1 MWEAEYGKEPF
12 DLRLTVLRVFRRLGL
27 ILAVTFLGTLVFGG
41 GYYVKNVLLQPEPTY
56 SANSTYRVEYEV
68 AEEKDV
74 STVHI
79 NEMTWNTYVDTQLFQ
94 DAVRQYLPENL
105 SCTDEE
111 LAGALSA
118 VLASNLKVLTTVVI
132 TESPEQSLE
141 IAGAVEKALVQD
153 FPGHISEISSVSV
166 IDSARE
172 AKRVYPDVR
181 PLRAVILSALLSC
194 FFAVV
199 MVLLKELGDD
209 SIWLPATV
217 WRRYGLKTVGTLY
230 SPELAENMRYLFWGK
245 KRIAVC
251 PVQDRID
258 PAQVLEELRGALREM
273 EALWEGQEWLPT
285 PAPLLCPEG
294 CRTLRDVDGILL
306 VLAAGSHGGKQLEYT
321 MELLRQ
327 QDCEITG
334 VVLWDADELLLRVY
348 YGFGS
353 RREKAYEC

>member
-1 MWEAEYGKEPF
+1 MWKAEYGKEPF

-27 ILAVTFLGTLVFGG
+27 ILAVTFAGTVVFGG

-56 SANSTYRVEYEV
+56 SASSTYRIEYEV

-79 NEMTWNTYVDTQLFQ
+79 NEMTWNTYVDTQLFL
-94 DAVRQYLPENL
+94 DEMRQYLPGNP
-105 SCTDEE
+105 SYTDEE
-111 LAGALSA
+111 LAEALSA
-118 VLASNLKVLTTVVI
+118 VVASNLKVLTVAVI
-132 TESPEQSLE
+132 TESAEQSLE
-141 IAGAVEKALVQD
+141 IASAVEAAMVQD
-153 FPGHISEISSVSV
+153 FPEQISEIASISV

-209 SIWLPATV
+209 SIWLPATI
-217 WRRYGLKTVGTLY
+217 RKRYGLKTVGTLN
-230 SPELAENMRYLFWGK
+230 SPELTENIRYLFREK

-251 PVQDRID
+251 PVQDGID
-258 PAQVLEELRGALREM
+258 PAQVLEELQETCRELGP
-273 EALWEGQEWLPT
+273 LWEKQEWLPT
-285 PAPLLCPEG
+285 PAPILCPEG
-294 CRTLRDVDGILL
+294 CQTLRDVDGILL

-321 MELLRQ
+321 MELLGQ

-334 VVLWDADELLLRVY
+334 VILWDADELLLRVY

-353 RREKAYEC
+353 RRERAYEG